1 MAEGLDR
8 KTVARILLAAA
19 VLVGFWY
26 LGELLVSLAGLW
38 ILVFGAVVVAV
49 ILRAFADPLV
59 ARTPLKDAP
68 ATLLSLAL
76 IVLLI
81 AGLLWLFG
89 YQLSQEIAGLTA
101 RVPQGWDQLQAEV
114 LALPYGAQIL
124 DQLRDAGGQA
134 ARAFSLAP
142 RLAMGFAS
150 GVTTLLLVVVAGVFL
165 ATDPRGAREGVLT
178 MLPMSARARGR
189 EVLNACGH
197 ALKGWL
203 KAQAFSMVL
212 VGTLATLGLWALG
225 VPSAI
230 ALGLLTGVAQFIP
243 IVGPILATVPAV
255 LVGATQ
261 GAQTAWLTLAL
272 YVVISQLESN
282 LITPLVQKNVASLP
296 VVLGVFAVVGIGS
309 LFGAV
314 GVLFATPLALTLYT
328 AVTML
333 YRQDVLGDENAH
345 APGQEGEEDGDT
357 DDEAAS
363 EKD

>member
-19 VLVGFWY
+19 VLVGFWF
-26 LGELLVSLAGLW
+26 LGQLIVSLAGLW

-59 ARTPLKDAP
+59 AYTPLKDAP
-68 ATLLSLAL
+68 ATLLSLAF

-81 AGLLWLFG
+81 AGMLSLFG
-89 YQLSQEIAGLTA
+89 YQLTNEIAGLTA
-101 RVPQGWDQLQAEV
+101 RVPQGWEQLQVQV
-114 LALPYGAQIL
+114 LSLPYGAQVL

-134 ARAFSLAP
+134 AQAFSLAP

-150 GVTTLLLVVVAGVFL
+150 GLTTLLLVVVAGVFL
-165 ATDPRGAREGVLT
+165 ATDPAGARDGVLT
-178 MLPMSARARGR
+178 MLPISARQRGR

-212 VGTLATLGLWALG
+212 VGSLATLGLWALG

-230 ALGLLTGVAQFIP
+230 ALGLLTGVAQFVP
-243 IVGPILATVPAV
+243 IVGPIVATIPAV

-261 GAQTAWLTLAL
+261 GWETAWLTLAL
-272 YVVISQLESN
+272 YVVVSQLESN

-296 VVLGVFAVVGIGS
+296 VVMGVFAVVGIGS
-309 LFGAV
+309 LFGAL

-328 AVTML
+328 MVTML
-333 YRQDVLGDENAH
+333 YRQDVLDDDEAT
-345 APGQEGEEDGDT
+345 APGQKVPKS
-357 DDEAAS
+357 DDEAAEPAS
-363 EKD
+363 